1 MRSGLFIIFY
11 SLAHRMTRMMTV
23 VTNTFNSAP
32 NPSLYVARGYL
43 STVSTVDSAV
53 CEVDGKVSSYLQ
65 SGLSV
70 NNYFPRPGPA
80 GPAPLMLIIFIGGV
94 RHHHL

>member
-1 MRSGLFIIFY
+1 MNNGKMRSGLFIIFY
-11 SLAHRMTRMMTV
+11 SLAHRMTRMM
-23 VTNTFNSAP
+23 

>member
-1 MRSGLFIIFY
+1 MNNGKMRSGLFIIFIPWPTDDSY
-11 SLAHRMTRMMTV
+11 DDCC
-23 VTNTFNSAP
+23 NTFNSAP

-70 NNYFPRPGPA
+70 NNYFPRP
-80 GPAPLMLIIFIGGV
+80 
-94 RHHHL
+94 R